1 MTKKILLSIILLPI
15 FFACAGQNKMYVST
29 TGNDNNIGTLEKPF
43 KTLDAA
49 IKKASFVTGK
59 NVSIE
64 MRGGIY
70 SLGKTIEISSADFSA
85 HSLKIRPYQNEKV
98 TITGSKKIKPQ
109 WVPYK
114 NGILKATLDVINSPD
129 QLFVNGSTMHMAR
142 YPNYDSTA
150 RVYNGTAADAISDE
164 RVKTWKNPT
173 GGYIHAL
180 HQGEWGSFDYLI
192 TGKDDSGK
200 LTFIGGWQNNR
211 PAPMHKQY
219 RFVENI
225 FEELDAPGEWF
236 YDSSAKTIYLY
247 PLKGTNIKNAEITI
261 SQLTDL
267 IHISGSSSK
276 PLKNISISNLS
287 FMQTARSFML
297 TKEPLLRSDWTIYR
311 GGAILLDGTENVQI
325 NNCNFFELGGN
336 AVFVSNYNKNDVIRD
351 NHIYN
356 IGGNGIAFVG
366 NPNAVRSPAFNYNLS
381 VPWNEMDYMPGP
393 KNSNYPQYCSAQG
406 NLIHN
411 IGTIEKQV
419 AGVEISMS
427 FHITVRHNTIYNVPR
442 SGINIGDGCW
452 GGDVLEYNDVFNTV
466 LETGDHGAFNSWGR
480 DRFWSPN
487 RNVIDSIV
495 AAKPGKQLLDVIE
508 PIVIRNNRFQC
519 DHGWDIDLDDGSSN
533 YRIYNNVCLNG
544 GLKLREGYDR
554 IVTNNIL
561 INNTLHLHV
570 WLKNS
575 GDIFMH
581 NIVTTPYAPILMNNW
596 GKEIDS
602 NFFLSKAG
610 LLKAQK
616 LNLDKNSISGD
627 ALFVDAKAGNY
638 RVKTGSPAFKMGF
651 KNFDENFGV
660 TLPALKKIAVKPVIK
675 PLYTYLNKEKGAQV
689 EWLGARFKNIETLGE
704 RSAMGLHD
712 NNGAMLE
719 DLPLHSLAEKNDLKK
734 GDVII
739 KIGNSPINSI
749 SDLMQV
755 YQTIKW
761 MGVADCIIVRNQSE
775 MSLKVSFK

>member
-200 LTFIGGWQNNR
+200 LTYIGGWQNNR

-336 AVFVSNYNKNDVIRD
+336 AIFVSNYNKNDVIRD

-366 NPNAVRSPAFNYNLS
+366 NPNTVRSPAFNYNLS

-466 LETGDHGAFNSWGR
+466 LETGDNGAFNSWGR

-495 AAKPGKQLLDVIE
+495 AAKPGIEFLDVID
-508 PIVIRNNRFQC
+508 PMIIHNNRFQC

-533 YRIYNNVCLNG
+533 YQIYNNVCLNG

-561 INNTLHLHV
+561 INNTFHLHV

-575 GDIFMH
+575 GDVFMH
-581 NIVTTPYAPILMNNW
+581 NIVTTPYAPILMTNW
-596 GKEIDS
+596 GKKIDS
-602 NFFLSKAG
+602 NFFLSKPA

-616 LNLDKNSISGD
+616 LGLDKNSISGD
-627 ALFVDAKAGNY
+627 PLFVDAKAGNY

-660 TLPALKKIAVKPVIK
+660 TLPALKKIAAKPVIK
-675 PLYTYLNKEKGAQV
+675 PVYAYLNKEKGAQV
-689 EWLGARFKNIETLGE
+689 EWLGARFKNIETIGE
-704 RSAMGLHD
+704 RSAAGLPD
-712 NNGAMLE
+712 NNGALLVE
-719 DLPLHSLAEKNDLKK
+719 LPLHSNAEKNNLKK
-734 GDVII
+734 GDVIL
-739 KIGNSPINSI
+739 KIDKKPINSI
-749 SDLMQV
+749 SELMQV
-755 YQTIKW
+755 FQSIKW
-761 MGVADCIIVRNQSE
+761 KGVAECTIIRNQSE
-775 MSLKVSFK
+775 LTLPVSFK